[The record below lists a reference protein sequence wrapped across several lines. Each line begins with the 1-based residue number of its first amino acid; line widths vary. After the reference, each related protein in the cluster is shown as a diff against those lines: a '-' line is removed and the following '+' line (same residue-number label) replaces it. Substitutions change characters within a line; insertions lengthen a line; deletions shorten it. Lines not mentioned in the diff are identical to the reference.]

1 MQITPEFDQRVQTLL
16 AEFSHH
22 RKSVAPSLLQIAAEE
37 FGGLEDETLTWIS
50 SLTDVPED
58 ELAAIAKYLDLLKP
72 QPAARHRILVCTHT
86 HCASAGSKDFLEQ
99 IESSLATAAG
109 GSSAD
114 GKYEL
119 YAVQCLGSCDYAPV
133 IQVNRDQFL
142 GVTAERIADILREM
156 N

>member
-16 AEFSHH
+16 AEFSYSK
-22 RKSVAPSLLQIAAEE
+22 KSVAPSLLQIAAEE
-37 FGGLEDETLTWIS
+37 FGGLEDDAFAWIS
-50 SLTDVPED
+50 KLTDVPED
-58 ELAAIAKYLDLLKP
+58 ELAAIARYLDLLKR

-99 IESSLATAAG
+99 IESSLATTAG
-109 GSSAD
+109 GASAD

-119 YAVQCLGSCDYAPV
+119 HAVQCLGCCDDAPV
-133 IQVNRDQFL
+133 IQVNRSQFL
-142 GVTAERIADILREM
+142 RVTAERIGDILREL